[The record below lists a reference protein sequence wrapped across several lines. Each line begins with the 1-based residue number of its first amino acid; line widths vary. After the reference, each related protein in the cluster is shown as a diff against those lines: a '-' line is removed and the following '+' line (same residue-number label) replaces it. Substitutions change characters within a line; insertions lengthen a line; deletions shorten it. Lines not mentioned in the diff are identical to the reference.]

1 MPSTFDLQG
10 HRGARGLKPENT
22 LPSFEVALG
31 HGVTSIETDV
41 HLTADGVPVIIHD
54 PRVSPRLCRLRR
66 RGAAPPPSRR
76 PPVSGLTL
84 AELRAYVAD
93 RNPDR
98 RRFPA
103 QDASPTPAAVRFAG
117 ERGFDPYAIP
127 TLGDVLDFLEDD
139 RAVRLDLELKRVPF
153 RPEAVGDAFDGEDPG
168 TLEERV
174 VAAVRS
180 AGRVGRVS
188 VRSFDHRC
196 VRAVKRL
203 EPRLRTGV
211 LVAGTAPVDPVALVK
226 AAGADDYF
234 PEHEYLDERQVRQ
247 CRAAGVRVVP
257 WTVNDEGDARRLLA
271 WGVDGLTTDYPDR
284 LAALARGF
292 AAG

>member
-1 MPSTFDLQG
+1 MP
-10 HRGARGLKPENT
+10 RG
-22 LPSFEVALG
+22 V
-31 HGVTSIETDV
+31 
-41 HLTADGVPVIIHD
+41 
-54 PRVSPRLCRLRR
+54 
-66 RGAAPPPSRR
+66 
-76 PPVSGLTL
+76 
-84 AELRAYVAD
+84 
-93 RNPDR
+93 
-98 RRFPA
+98 
-103 QDASPTPAAVRFAG
+103 
-117 ERGFDPYAIP
+117 
-127 TLGDVLDFLEDD
+127 
-139 RAVRLDLELKRVPF
+139 
-153 RPEAVGDAFDGEDPG
+153 
-168 TLEERV
+168 
-174 VAAVRS
+174 
-180 AGRVGRVS
+180 RVS